1 MLRSKPHSAMSPSA
15 KPRLKSPFQLLP
27 LFLAAFLLWAPGII
41 RGQSSASLTP
51 GPEPADI
58 PQAWKPWIGEYWFG
72 QYLPH
77 STTRAFGTV
86 FELSEKD
93 GVIWVLQQEGKAEE
107 PTYKPQEKFALNQ
120 PPPTDPAHGQRLHL
134 SPTEGVAPDRR
145 VLEMG
150 DIGTVKITPDFN
162 APQQVL
168 INPVRPVAE
177 LRTEALAASPPHEDG
192 TFRKPE
198 LVELTSLDPAIHLD
212 IRYATTND
220 FLGTP
225 VYTQARAFLQRP
237 AAEALVRAL
246 HKLQPLGYGLL
257 IHDAYRP
264 WYVTKIFWDA
274 TPPEGKIFVADP
286 SQGSRHN
293 RGCAVDLTLY
303 DLATGKPIE
312 MPGTYD
318 EMSPRSF
325 PDYPGGTSLQRWHR
339 DLLRRAM
346 ESEGF
351 TVYEHEWWHFDYKDW
366 HEYPILNIKFED
378 LHSGQGLAS
387 AQ

>member
-1 MLRSKPHSAMSPSA
+1 MQMTRSKPVRAAMSTSA
-15 KPRLKSPFQLLP
+15 KSGLKLSSQLLP
-27 LFLAAFLLWAPGII
+27 LPLASFLLLAPGII
-41 RGQSSASLTP
+41 TGQSSPSLAP
-51 GPEPADI
+51 GPKPADI
-58 PQAWKPWIGEYWFG
+58 PQPWKPWIGDYGGFI
-72 QYLPH
+72 PH
-77 STTRAFGTV
+77 TMTTIGGV
-86 FELSEKD
+86 YSLSEKD
-93 GVIWVLQQEGKAEE
+93 GVIWILQREGKAEE
-107 PTYKPQEKFALNQ
+107 PTYKPLEKFALNQ
-120 PPPTDPAHGQRLHL
+120 PPPADPAHGLRLHL
-134 SPTEGVAPDRR
+134 DQSGDRR
-145 VLEMG
+145 ILVMG
-150 DIGTVKITPDFN
+150 DVGSVKITPDFN

-168 INPVRPVAE
+168 IKPVRPVAE
-177 LRTEALAASPPHEDG
+177 LRAEALDSSPPREDG
-192 TFRKPE
+192 NFRKPE
-198 LVELTSLDPAIHLD
+198 LVELTTLDPVIHLD

-225 VYTQARAFLQRP
+225 VYTQARAFMQRP

-286 SQGSRHN
+286 KEGSRHN

-366 HEYPILNIKFED
+366 REYPILNIKFED

-387 AQ
+387 AN

>member
-1 MLRSKPHSAMSPSA
+1 MRTPAHHQS
-15 KPRLKSPFQLLP
+15 RR
-27 LFLAAFLLWAPGII
+27 FLIFLLFAAAALPFVCPPAHLSAQALSPLVTVPKPPDVPAEWKQLVGIYTPEGT
-41 RGQSSASLTP
+41 RVSFMFLEQDQHLYWLDSHGEKKPASEKGDVVFISDADDVYIDHIQKRVGNGIVTDVQHANVRYVRSDAGADPAGVFRLTP
-51 GPEPADI
+51 
-58 PQAWKPWIGEYWFG
+58 
-72 QYLPH
+72 
-77 STTRAFGTV
+77 T
-86 FELSEKD
+86 
-93 GVIWVLQQEGKAEE
+93 
-107 PTYKPQEKFALNQ
+107 
-120 PPPTDPAHGQRLHL
+120 
-134 SPTEGVAPDRR
+134 
-145 VLEMG
+145 
-150 DIGTVKITPDFN
+150 
-162 APQQVL
+162 
-168 INPVRPVAE
+168 RPVEE
-177 LRTEALAASPPHEDG
+177 LRHEALAASPPREDG
-192 TFRKPE
+192 NFRKPE
-198 LVELTSLDPAIHLD
+198 LVELTTLDPSIHMD

-246 HKLQPLGYGLL
+246 HKLRPLGYGLL

-303 DLATGKPIE
+303 DLATGKAIE

-346 ESEGF
+346 EAEGF

-378 LHSGQGLAS
+378 LHSGQGLAG
-387 AQ
+387 AN